1 MKINLLPPSHRKHT
15 SRFAAIFGTVML
27 LACIAMPPAY
37 YVFKLSEYNVS
48 LVEQNRNLE
57 ARIVELKPIATMLEN
72 KSLLD
77 NLVKALIGATTQR
90 QAFDTV
96 AYVDELSLVLPPQV
110 NIQELQLDNQRL
122 TIRGDVPTY
131 ALAAKMLS
139 SFMTSQSF
147 DSPVMSGLTDSGS
160 TYRFELSAT
169 VKIGVSKP

>member
-1 MKINLLPPSHRKHT
+1 MKINLLPPSNRKHT
-15 SRFAAIFGTVML
+15 SRFAVIFGTVML
-27 LACIAMPPAY
+27 LACIAMPPSY

-72 KSLLD
+72 KTALD
-77 NLVKALIGATTQR
+77 NLVKALTDATAQR

-96 AYVDELSLVLPPQV
+96 AYLDELSLVLPPQV
-110 NIQELQLDNQRL
+110 SIQELQLDNQHL
-122 TIRGDVPTY
+122 VIRGDVPTY
-131 ALAAKMLS
+131 ALAAQMLS

-147 DSPVMSGLTDSGS
+147 DFPVMSGLTDLGS

-169 VKIGVSKP
+169 VKIEVRKP